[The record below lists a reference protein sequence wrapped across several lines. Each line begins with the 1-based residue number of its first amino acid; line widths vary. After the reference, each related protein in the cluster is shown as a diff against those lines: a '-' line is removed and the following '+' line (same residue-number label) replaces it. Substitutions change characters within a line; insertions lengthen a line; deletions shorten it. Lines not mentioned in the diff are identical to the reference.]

1 MERTND
7 GQENANPHSSYHD
20 LYDGGH
26 HVWHNVTN
34 RPWPNRTLALRVAQ
48 SSSYR
53 MALCL
58 CAWSNSLP
66 GSLSD
71 GKSYNKALSG
81 EGHRLNQ
88 AQ

>member
-1 MERTND
+1 
-7 GQENANPHSSYHD
+7 
-20 LYDGGH
+20 
-26 HVWHNVTN
+26 
-34 RPWPNRTLALRVAQ
+34 
-48 SSSYR
+48 

-66 GSLSD
+66 GSLAD